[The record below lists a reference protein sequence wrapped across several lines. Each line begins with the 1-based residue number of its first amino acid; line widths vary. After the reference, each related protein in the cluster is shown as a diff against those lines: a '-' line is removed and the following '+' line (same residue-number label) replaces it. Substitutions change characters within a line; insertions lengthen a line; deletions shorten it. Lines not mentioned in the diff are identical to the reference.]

1 MSLRDYGLQGADTP
15 TPDRGLSSKRETIAD
30 EVFKHL
36 LDDILSLV
44 IEPGTHLSEA
54 EVARTFG
61 VSRQPVREA
70 LMRLSDLNLLLIRP
84 QRATLVRKISLK
96 TLAHTRFIRA
106 ALEVEIVREACKVA
120 DERQIDL
127 LSQNLSEQAQAHEEN
142 SPLGMRQLDYDF
154 HRLICEAAGRPSSF
168 DVLSEFKAHTDRIC
182 RIELADQDAMAET
195 VAGHTR
201 IVDAIKASSPEDAVL
216 EMRGHLAHLDSTIA
230 SAEVKFSRFFE
241 A

>member
-1 MSLRDYGLQGADTP
+1 MSLKDQGLERADTP
-15 TPDRGLSSKRETIAD
+15 SFDRGLSSKRETIAD
-30 EVFKHL
+30 EVFKRL
-36 LDDILSLV
+36 LDDILSLA
-44 IEPGTHLSEA
+44 IEPGTQLSEA

-106 ALEVEIVREACKVA
+106 ALEVELVREACAVA
-120 DERQIDL
+120 TERQIDL
-127 LSQNLSEQAQAHEEN
+127 LSENLQDQAQAHEQN
-142 SPLGMRQLDYDF
+142 TPLGMRELDYDF
-154 HRLICEAAGRPSSF
+154 HRLICEAAGRPASF

-182 RIELADQDAMAET
+182 RIELADQAGMAET

-201 IVDAIKASSPEDAVL
+201 IVDAIKASSPDLAVAQ
-216 EMRGHLAHLDSTIA
+216 MRSHLAHLDSTIA